1 MQQLFSG
8 GLRFRPAQ
16 QNDGDEE
23 GKDYPD
29 WEEKRLGEVAT
40 FRRGSFPQPYGLPKW
55 YDEANGMPFVQV
67 YDVDSNF
74 RLKSETKQKISALAK
89 SKSVFV
95 KKGTIVLTI
104 QGSIGRIAI
113 TQFDC
118 YVDRTLLIF
127 TSFIGDMDVK
137 FFAYVVYL
145 LFDIEKRKAPGGT
158 IKTITKDKL
167 KDFKILL
174 PSLSE
179 QIKLSNAL
187 SSMDKKIEILNQQ
200 ITKTQTFKK
209 GLLQQMFV

>member
-8 GLRFRPAQ
+8 ALRFK
-16 QNDGDEE
+16 DEV
-23 GKDYPD
+23 GKAYPD
-29 WEEKRLGEVAT
+29 WEEKRLGEVAI
-40 FRRGSFPQPYGLPKW
+40 FRRGSFPQPYGLSKW
-55 YDEANGMPFVQV
+55 YDELNGMPFVQV
-67 YDVDSNF
+67 FDVDSNF
-74 RLKSETKQKISALAK
+74 KLKPTTKQKISDIAK
-89 SKSVFV
+89 PKSVFV
-95 KKGTIVLTI
+95 EKGTIVLTI

-113 TQFDC
+113 TQYDC
-118 YVDRTLLIF
+118 YVDRTLLVF
-127 TSFIGDMDVK
+127 QSFIENVDVK

-167 KDFKILL
+167 KDFKISL

-179 QIKLSNAL
+179 QIKIANSL
-187 SSMDKKIEILNQQ
+187 SSIDKKKETITTQ